1 MVRSRS
7 RTSEEGFMF
16 FRQRGWLSG
25 RVCGIVTFT
34 VVLFGLMA
42 SASPKQDAKSHTTW
56 STYLGNADGSHYT
69 ALKQIDRSNVSRLQ
83 VAWSYDSGAGPYEF
97 NPIVVGRTMYV
108 LAKNTSIVALDAVTG
123 KELWTYRSRNLGPR
137 VETHRGINYWQSS
150 DGSDRRLLISF
161 AGNLE
166 AINAAN
172 GQLITSFGN
181 GGTVNL
187 KEGLGRDVQS
197 IRQIQSGTPGVVFQ
211 DLLILGSSTGE
222 DYGSPPGDIRAYDVR
237 TGRMAW
243 IFHTIPHPGEPGYET
258 WPKDAWKSAGG
269 VNCWG
274 EMSVDEKTGI
284 VYIPTGAPVYDFYGA
299 DRKGNNLFA
308 DSLLALNAH
317 SGKLVWYYQ
326 LIHHDL
332 WDYDAMA
339 APQLLT
345 VQQGGKEVPIVAQA
359 SKQGFLYVFN
369 RATGKP
375 VWPIEERAVP
385 ASNMPDEEASPTQ
398 PFPTVPPPFARQA
411 FTAADVNPYILTP
424 TDRARWKKVVEN
436 AANQGL
442 FTPPGLTDTVE
453 MPGNHGGV
461 NWGMTAA
468 DPSNGTMYVVSMDI
482 PAILKNERSEP
493 PSLWQIPTQAAPAAQ
508 GKAVYHFYCERCH
521 GPERTGAPP
530 AIPSLVNAPSTF
542 GAETIKG
549 VVNYGRNDMP
559 AFPDLTD
566 RLLNNLILYLGNP
579 ANAPEPVASR
589 NEPPSAP
596 TSGASKPVRY
606 WSGYGLQPSIIRPPW
621 SVITAYDLNRGVIK
635 WQVPLGNAPQGE
647 SENLKDTGVMMSR
660 NGPVV
665 TASGLV
671 FIATRDEGKIRAYD
685 EENGKVLW
693 ETDLPA
699 ASEGV
704 PAIYE
709 IDGREYIVLCA
720 ASAKQTDIPRD
731 GPEQQTAQPVHR
743 SYIAFAL
750 PKDN

>member
-1 MVRSRS
+1 M
-7 RTSEEGFMF
+7 G
-16 FRQRGWLSG
+16 
-25 RVCGIVTFT
+25 
-34 VVLFGLMA
+34 A
-42 SASPKQDAKSHTTW
+42 ASPKEEAKSHTTW

-69 ALKQIDRSNVSRLQ
+69 ALKQIDRSNVRRLQ
-83 VAWSYDSGAGPYEF
+83 AAWSYDSGAGPYEF

-108 LAKNTSIVALDAVTG
+108 LAKNTSIVALDAATG

-137 VETHRGINYWQSS
+137 TETHRGINYWQSS

-161 AGNLE
+161 ASNLE

-172 GQLITSFGN
+172 GKLITSFGKD
-181 GGTVNL
+181 GTVSL
-187 KEGLGRDVQS
+187 KEGLGRDPNS
-197 IRQIQSGTPGVVFQ
+197 MRQIQSGTPGVVFE
-211 DLLILGSSTGE
+211 DLIILGSSTGE

-243 IFHTIPHPGEPGYET
+243 IFHTIPHPGEPGHET

-274 EMSVDEKTGI
+274 EMSVDEKAGI

-308 DSLLALNAH
+308 DSLLALNAR
-317 SGKLVWYYQ
+317 SGKMVWYYQ

-345 VQQGGKEVPIVAQA
+345 VKQNGKDIPIVAQA

-385 ASNMPDEEASPTQ
+385 ASNMPDEEVSPTQ
-398 PFPTVPPPFARQA
+398 PFPTAPPPFARQA

-424 TDRARWKKVVEN
+424 PDRARWKKVVEN

-442 FTPPGLTDTVE
+442 FTPPGLTDTIE

-468 DPSNGTMYVVSMDI
+468 DPRNGTMYVVSMDI
-482 PAILKNERSEP
+482 PAILKNEHSEP
-493 PSLWQIPTQAAPAAQ
+493 PSLWQIPSQAAPAVQ

-521 GPERTGAPP
+521 GPERAGAPP

-542 GAETIKG
+542 GAETIKS

-566 RLLNNLILYLGNP
+566 RLLNNLLLYLGNP
-579 ANAPEPVASR
+579 ASAPEPVAFR
-589 NEPPSAP
+589 NEPPAEPSN
-596 TSGASKPVRY
+596 GAAEPVRY

-635 WQVPLGNAPQGE
+635 WQVPLGNAPQGAP
-647 SENLKDTGVMMSR
+647 ENLKDTGIMMSR

-671 FIATRDEGKIRAYD
+671 FIATKDEGKLRAYD

-704 PAIYE
+704 PAVYE

-720 ASAKQTDIPRD
+720 ASAKQTDVPRD
-731 GPEQQTAQPVHR
+731 GPEQQTAEPVHR

-750 PKDN
+750 PKNN